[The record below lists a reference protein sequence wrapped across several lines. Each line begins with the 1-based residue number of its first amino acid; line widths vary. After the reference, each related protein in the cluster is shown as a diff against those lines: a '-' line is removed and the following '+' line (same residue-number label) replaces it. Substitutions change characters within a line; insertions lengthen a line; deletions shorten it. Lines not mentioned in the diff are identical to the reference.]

1 MCELRWWLAGF
12 LIYVA
17 VGVAFL
23 VKTFE
28 EVGGGVDNGLL
39 LLADIAVWL
48 FIVFTS
54 PVLSFHEPRLAV
66 VVGSYFVVAYGLLVF
81 FWVRSRQKK

>member
-1 MCELRWWLAGF
+1 MCKLRWWLAGF

-54 PVLSFHEPRLAV
+54 PVACFLL
-66 VVGSYFVVAYGLLVF
+66 GSV
-81 FWVRSRQKK
+81 